1 MANLQLKSVSKIY
14 PSGALALYKV
24 NLELKSG
31 EFVAVVG
38 GEKSGKTTLLRLVAG
53 LDETTEGQI
62 IVGDK
67 DVTQE
72 SSRDRDVAMIF
83 QGNTLYPSLNIF
95 ENMAYGLRI
104 RKTSNTVIEQRVKAA
119 AEILGLTEVL
129 YRKPKVLTTEQKQ
142 KAAFGRAIVREPKLY
157 LLDDPISGISPDVR
171 ERLRSILI
179 NLQVRMNGT
188 FVYASKN
195 VNEALTMA
203 TRMIVLREGFLQ
215 QVDTPANL
223 YDYPASAYVAFTVGS
238 PTVNF
243 VNGATVEKDAD
254 GVYAVSGGVRFK
266 LAENIVKRF
275 ASLDEYAGTGK
286 KIILGIR
293 PEDMSVGADGFIK
306 AKVTTAEEIAGATYA
321 DCECEGGKLSFVV
334 KAEGV
339 VKGDEVTLCA
349 DMTRAF
355 VFDAD
360 TRLTLLQRDEGYKKT
375 DFADA
380 DFVPLG
386 YAEEEALKKKFSL
399 PKKEEKKKR

>member
-14 PSGALALYKV
+14 PSGTLALYKI

-38 GEKSGKTTLLRLVAG
+38 GEKSGKTTLLRLIAG

-67 DVTQE
+67 DVTE
-72 SSRDRDVAMIF
+72 ADSRDRDLAMIF

-104 RKTSNTVIEQRVKAA
+104 RKVSNTVIEQRVKAA
-119 AEILGLTEVL
+119 AEILGLTDVL
-129 YRKPKVLTTEQKQ
+129 YRKPKALTTEQKQ

-171 ERLRSILI
+171 ERLRSVLV

-215 QVDTPANL
+215 QIDTPENL

-243 VNGATVEKDAD
+243 VNGATVERDES
-254 GVYAVSGGVRFK
+254 GVYAVSGGVRFP
-266 LAENIVKRF
+266 LPENIVKRF
-275 ASLDEYAGTGK
+275 YSVDEYAGTGK
-286 KIILGIR
+286 KIILGLR
-293 PEDMSVGADGFIK
+293 PEDMSVGEGGFMK
-306 AKVTTAEEIAGATYA
+306 AKVNAAEEIAGTLYA
-321 DCECEGGKLSFVV
+321 DCDGDKLSFVV
-334 KAEGV
+334 RAENV
-339 VKGDEVTLCA
+339 SKGDEVTLSA
-349 DMTRAF
+349 DMTRALI
-355 VFDAD
+355 FDAE

-375 DFADA
+375 DFSDA

-399 PKKEEKKKR
+399 PKKQEKKKR